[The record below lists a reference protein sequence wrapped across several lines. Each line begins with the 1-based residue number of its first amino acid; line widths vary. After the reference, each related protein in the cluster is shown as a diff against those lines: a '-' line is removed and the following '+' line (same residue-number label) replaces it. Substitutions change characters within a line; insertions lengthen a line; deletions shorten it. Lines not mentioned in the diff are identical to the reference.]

1 MAKSRSKI
9 SRQPVKKLRET
20 AVRAARGAGRIKSR
34 PAKSAAA
41 GKKPRWV
48 YAFGGGKAEGRA
60 NMRNLLGGKGA
71 GLAEMAHLGLPVPP
85 GFTITTE
92 VCTYFYENGKTYPKE
107 LRPQVE
113 AALAE
118 VGRVT
123 GKKFGDGANPLLV
136 SVRSGG
142 RASMPGMLD
151 TVLNLGL
158 NDATVAA
165 LAEKSG
171 DRRFAYDSYRR
182 FITMYAD
189 VVLGIAHHCFEEILD
204 EHKDRNGY
212 NLDTDL
218 EADDWEQ
225 VVGLFKERVE
235 KETGKPFP
243 QDPHAQL
250 WGAIGAVFGS
260 WMNQRAMTYR
270 RLHRI
275 PESWGTA
282 VNVQAMVFGNMGETS
297 ATGVAFT
304 RNPSTGENKL
314 YGEFLINAQGED
326 VVAGIRT
333 PQEITEEARKESG
346 SDKPSMEAALPQA
359 FAELKRIHAAL
370 EKHYRDM
377 QDLEFTVEQ
386 GKLWM
391 LQTRSGKRTAKAALR
406 IAVELAQEK
415 LISQAEA
422 VTRVDPAALDQLLH
436 PTIDPEAERKVIAT
450 GLPASPGAACGEI
463 VFSSEEAELL
473 KSQGHKVILV
483 RVETSPEDIHGMHAA
498 EGILTTRGGMTSHA
512 AVVAR
517 GMGKPCVAGAGA
529 LRVDYRSQTMT
540 AGGTTMKKGET
551 LTIDGST
558 GQVLAGEVPMREPEL
573 AGEFGILMKWADRA
587 RKLRVRANADTPADA
602 RVAIKFGAEG
612 IGLCRTEHMF
622 FDEDRIRAVREMI
635 LAHDEKA
642 RRVALAK
649 LLPMQRAD
657 FVELFKIM
665 GGLPVTIRLLDP
677 PLHEFLPHTEKE
689 IAEVAQAMGAD
700 AKQLAD
706 RARELHEFNP
716 MLGFRGCRLAIA
728 YPEIAE
734 MQARAI
740 FEAAV
745 EAGRATGAT
754 VVPEIMVP
762 LIASKAEFDLVKER
776 IDAMAETVAA
786 ESKSAVKYQVG
797 TMIELPRAAL
807 KAGEIA
813 ETAEFFSFGTND
825 LTQTAFGISRD
836 DAASF
841 LGIYTAKGILATD
854 PFVSIDREGVGE
866 LVRIAVERG
875 RKARPR
881 LKLGICGEHGG
892 DPASVAFCHEVG
904 LDYVSCSPFRVPIAR
919 LAAAQA
925 ALGKDASST
934 A

>member
-1 MAKSRSKI
+1 M
-9 SRQPVKKLRET
+9 T
-20 AVRAARGAGRIKSR
+20 AGAGYKTAGAGNK
-34 PAKSAAA
+34 PAGA
-41 GKKPRWV
+41 GNKQQWV
-48 YAFGGGKAEGRA
+48 YAFGGGKAAGRGD
-60 NMRNLLGGKGA
+60 MRNLLGGKGA
-71 GLAEMAHLGLPVPP
+71 GLAEMARLGLPVPP
-85 GFTITTE
+85 GFTITTAL
-92 VCTYFYENGKTYPKE
+92 CTHFYANGKNYPKD
-107 LRPQVE
+107 LQPQVE

-118 VGRVT
+118 VGRIT
-123 GKKFGDGANPLLV
+123 GKKFGDSKNPLLV
-136 SVRSGG
+136 SVRSGA
-142 RASMPGMLD
+142 RASMPGMMD

-158 NDATVAA
+158 NDTTVAA

-189 VVLGIAHHCFEEILD
+189 VVLGIAHHHFEEILD

-212 NLDTDL
+212 TLDTDL
-218 EADDWEQ
+218 EAADWEQ
-225 VVGLFKERVE
+225 LAGLFKQRVE
-235 KETGKPFP
+235 QETGKPFP
-243 QDPHAQL
+243 QDPREQL

-270 RLHRI
+270 RLHSI

-282 VNVQAMVFGNMGETS
+282 VNVQAMVFGNMGDSS

-304 RNPSTGENKL
+304 RNPSTGERKL

-333 PQEITEEARKESG
+333 PQEITEAAREESG
-346 SDKPSMEAALPQA
+346 SEKLSMEKALPQA
-359 FAELKRIHAAL
+359 FAELKRIQAAL

-391 LQTRSGKRTAKAALR
+391 LQTRNGKRTAKAALR

-415 LISQAEA
+415 VISRQEA
-422 VTRVDPAALDQLLH
+422 VMRIDPAALDQLLH
-436 PTIDPEAERKVIAT
+436 PTIDPAAERKVLAT
-450 GLPASPGAACGEI
+450 GLPASPGAATGEI
-463 VFSSEEAELL
+463 VFSSEDAELL

-517 GMGKPCVAGAGA
+517 GMGKPCVSGAGS
-529 LRVDYRSQTMT
+529 LRVDYRTQTVS
-540 AGGTTMKKGET
+540 AGGTTLKKGDA

-558 GQVLAGEVPMREPEL
+558 GQVLLGKVPMREPEL
-573 AGEFGILMKWADRA
+573 AGEFGILMKWADA
-587 RKLRVRANADTPADA
+587 SRKLKVRANADTPADA
-602 RVAIKFGAEG
+602 RAAIRFGAEG

-622 FDEDRIRAVREMI
+622 FEEDRIRAVREMI
-635 LAHDEKA
+635 LAEDEKA
-642 RRVALAK
+642 RRVALAR

-677 PLHEFLPHTEKE
+677 PLHEFLPHTEAE
-689 IAEVAQAMGAD
+689 IADVAAAMGAD
-700 AKQLAD
+700 PKKLAD

-754 VVPEIMVP
+754 VAPEIMVP
-762 LIASKAEFDLVKER
+762 LIASKAELDLVKER
-776 IDAMAETVAA
+776 IDAMAETVARETKA
-786 ESKSAVKYQVG
+786 PVKYQVG

-807 KAGEIA
+807 MAGEIA
-813 ETAEFFSFGTND
+813 ITAEFFSFGTND

-841 LGIYTAKGILATD
+841 LGIYTAKGILAAD

-866 LVRIAVERG
+866 LVRIASERG
-875 RKARPR
+875 RKVRPKI
-881 LKLGICGEHGG
+881 KLGICGEHGG
-892 DPASVAFCHEVG
+892 DPASVEFCHQVG

-925 ALGKDASST
+925 ALGKVVRSEG
-934 A
+934 